1 MAKRKAMAIHDVKLP
16 MHEGKTLQDQDDIVI
31 WQKFQILLQAV
42 DELTAE
48 FGEAGDATRQ
58 LRVVT
63 QECVR
68 RGMFAISVNERKPTD
83 ELLWTW
89 YMILKQLLEGERKGA
104 WEEVGDTNRE
114 YTIVV
119 KALLERGHTMP
130 EQKIDLEALDL
141 LGEII
146 T

>member
-1 MAKRKAMAIHDVKLP
+1 MAETNAKALLP
-16 MHEGKTLQDQDDIVI
+16 KHEGETLREQDDIII
-31 WQKFQILLQAV
+31 WTKFNLLLQAV

-48 FGEAGDATRQ
+48 FGSAGDATRQ

-63 QECVR
+63 QEAVR
-68 RGMFAISVNERKPTD
+68 RGMFETRTTEGEPTD
-83 ELLWTW
+83 EQLWTW
-89 YMILKQLLEGERKGA
+89 YAVLKQLLEGEGKGE
-104 WEEVGDTNRE
+104 WEKIGDTNRE

-130 EQKIDLEALDL
+130 KQKIDLEALDL